1 MTRTLMIFF
10 LKKQT
15 PALTTPFNQSEPKA
29 GGDVT
34 GCEHSPFCSVCERGW
49 KTSYETRNVRFKN
62 IAPHK
67 NSQKAGVQAGHIR
80 SDKQMGN
87 IPPQELPT
95 DWEHN
100 KRQSN
105 IMIRPHDYREFLL
118 CVPKCAKAGIKRKEV
133 INGEKE

>member
-1 MTRTLMIFF
+1 MHGRPLST
-10 LKKQT
+10 
-15 PALTTPFNQSEPKA
+15 NQPQA

-34 GCEHSPFCSVCERGW
+34 GCEHSLFCSACERGW
-49 KTSYETRNVRFKN
+49 KTRYETRNVRFKN

-87 IPPQELPT
+87 ISPQELST
-95 DWEHN
+95 DWEHK

-118 CVPKCAKAGIKRKEV
+118 CVPKRAKAGIKRKEV
-133 INGEKE
+133 INGEKEK